1 MFVLT
6 QLPTFPPITKCFRP
20 ERRSEAVHRRCW
32 PSLDLSWSGSGLD
45 RVWSWWLLGCLED
58 WSAKHSIT
66 QSLLG
71 GTSGPTGSGTGS
83 LFFSYIMR
91 KYAYRRRGYRGH
103 KPSYTVNRKFCRNL
117 TWNKLA
123 NDADIYT
130 AAVQLVY
137 NPSVESSNQLG
148 TILTIK
154 HLEVQLQDL
163 PTYYGLNQDT
173 NVVGHGSLAGGWICV
188 YVPEGTSLNKP
199 FPDYAT
205 GKDNYTFYE
214 PNQFVLGHGTWLE
227 GWQIYQSNDILKIRD
242 AGTVGISQ
250 VPDTSAGNNMRIRV
264 PLSKKLNPG
273 DAIYMIYYVVHTP
286 NLANASVTGCSSV
299 VKYASKAN

>member
-1 MFVLT
+1 
-6 QLPTFPPITKCFRP
+6 
-20 ERRSEAVHRRCW
+20 
-32 PSLDLSWSGSGLD
+32 
-45 RVWSWWLLGCLED
+45 
-58 WSAKHSIT
+58 
-66 QSLLG
+66 
-71 GTSGPTGSGTGS
+71 
-83 LFFSYIMR
+83 MR

-103 KPSYTVNRKFCRNL
+103 KPSYTVSRKFCRNL

-148 TILTIK
+148 
-154 HLEVQLQDL
+154 
-163 PTYYGLNQDT
+163 NQDT

-227 GWQIYQSNDILKIRD
+227 GWQIYQTNDILKVRD

-273 DAIYMIYYVVHTP
+273 DAIYMIYYVVHTLTCRMLVSLVALVLLSMLVRLT
-286 NLANASVTGCSSV
+286 NKCLF
-299 VKYASKAN
+299 